1 MCPKAGTKHSAIS
14 TGCPNKHGNSV
25 TIRYR
30 LCYELALQYLIS
42 KAIILLSARFYLMKT
57 VNCCKDA
64 SIMSP
69 QDEQLRRTGLLCL
82 YTVIFL
88 FY

>member
-82 YTVIFL
+82 YTAIFL
-88 FY
+88 F